1 MVGMATSKSCPLVR
15 SYCIVNMLKEFFY
28 FLLRCGLLAPCLTFL
43 CSHTGCRVAVP
54 SNPGAGLTRQDAV
67 IFDWDAVGN
76 EGVNPSRHAAFQGT
90 SSMAALATRG
100 VRVLVK

>member
-1 MVGMATSKSCPLVR
+1 MPTGSFLLHHEH
-15 SYCIVNMLKEFFY
+15 LKEFYLFVA
-28 FLLRCGLLAPCLTFL
+28 LWWSPCNPCLSFL

-54 SNPGAGLTRQDAV
+54 PNPGAGLTRQDAV

-90 SSMAALATRG
+90 SSMSALATRG

>member
-1 MVGMATSKSCPLVR
+1 MIILFICCFVAVSFLSYVFLV
-15 SYCIVNMLKEFFY
+15 
-28 FLLRCGLLAPCLTFL
+28 